1 MMASYSPANEGWFG
15 ERGVHQG
22 IGLDILF
29 SGRDF
34 NTPNLYSPNDTLQLQ
49 EAKSHYA
56 CPRAPQRSLHG
67 WGTYSPPPQKPS
79 PSTESRGGASS
90 AARPASL
97 NQCLGYHTLPRR
109 ALAVFRPC
117 VYSSPQGYNTTTV
130 DKPRML
136 RATIT
141 SSPSDSNH
149 PVQHQSQDQKPR
161 PNQQQ
166 VIKQQHQPSLS
177 PKPVYQPS
185 LSPKPVYQPSLS
197 PMPVYQPSLSPKPVY
212 QPSLSPKP
220 VYQPSLSPKPVYQ
233 PSLSPKP
240 VYQPSLSPK
249 PVYQPSLSPM
259 PVYQPSLSPKPV
271 YQPSLSLKPV
281 YQPSLSPKPVYQ
293 PSLSPKPV
301 YQPSLSLKPV
311 YQPSLSPKPVYR
323 PSLSPKPV
331 YQPSLS
337 PMPVYRR
344 LTTWQHKD
352 NTNTDSNT
360 IKTNNSPHS
369 NSIKRQVDMTSQNVF
384 GQPRVLASLRGPPF
398 ARQTHKTSNL
408 EEELRRLI
416 ILDNTSEDS
425 GRDASCRHSLSTEI
439 SLGRGPLDSS
449 LACSPV
455 SDCPELEGLEDLSA
469 SELSLTEGWDPGHI
483 PLLDPTWSLEWSKLV
498 NAAKAYEAQR
508 TVEPI
513 HPSKPKKHGSEG
525 GPAAC
530 PPNHYPPHG
539 YNALP
544 TLRSEVPS
552 DLSRLHHL
560 EVLLRHLE
568 SNLEKE
574 RQDKEALMEEVT
586 ILRETN
592 RRLWEESL
600 SSNEQLRKLSLLFNR
615 NDA

>member
-1 MMASYSPANEGWFG
+1 MASYSPANEGWFG

-240 VYQPSLSPK
+240 VYQPSLSP
-249 PVYQPSLSPM
+249 M

-311 YQPSLSPKPVYR
+311 YQPSLSLKPVYQPSLSPKPVYRPSLSPKPVYR

-369 NSIKRQVDMTSQNVF
+369 NSIK
-384 GQPRVLASLRGPPF
+384 
-398 ARQTHKTSNL
+398 
-408 EEELRRLI
+408 
-416 ILDNTSEDS
+416 
-425 GRDASCRHSLSTEI
+425 SLSTEI